1 MEILLIRHGQSEA
14 DILHVHEGRAD
25 YPLTDLGRE
34 QAKRLACRLNEH
46 CPPDIIWTST
56 LRRASETATILADE
70 VGCMLIKEPN
80 LMEFNN
86 GVLAGLPREVAA
98 TKYPLPPG
106 GRKPHERI
114 QNGESEIEFR
124 MRVEMALSKILAES
138 SAVVRIAIVS
148 HGGTISNLLR
158 AILQLPV
165 STNVRF
171 STGDTGM
178 HILRKNDDVLQIIS
192 LNDTEHLNNQ

>member
-1 MEILLIRHGQSEA
+1 
-14 DILHVHEGRAD
+14 
-25 YPLTDLGRE
+25 
-34 QAKRLACRLNEH
+34 
-46 CPPDIIWTST
+46 
-56 LRRASETATILADE
+56 
-70 VGCMLIKEPN
+70 
-80 LMEFNN
+80 MEFNN

-124 MRVEMALSKILAES
+124 MRVEMALSKILSES

-165 STNVRF
+165 PTEVKF
-171 STGDTGM
+171 ATGDTGM
-178 HILRKNDDVLQIIS
+178 HIVRKNDDGLQIIS
-192 LNDTEHLNNQ
+192 LNNTEHLYN

>member
-1 MEILLIRHGQSEA
+1 MN
-14 DILHVHEGRAD
+14 VHEGRAD

-56 LRRASETATILADE
+56 LKRASETAEILADE
-70 VGCMLIKEPN
+70 VSCMLMKEPN

-98 TKYPLPPG
+98 AKYPLPPG

-114 QNGESEIEFR
+114 QNGESDIEFR
-124 MRVEMALSKILAES
+124 MRAEMVLSKILTES
-138 SAVVRIAIVS
+138 YAVARIAVVS
-148 HGGTISNLLR
+148 HGGMISNLLKT
-158 AILQLPV
+158 ILQLPV
-165 STNVRF
+165 NAKVNF
-171 STGDTGM
+171 STGDTGL
-178 HILRKNDDVLQIIS
+178 HLLRKKGDIVYLVS
-192 LNDTEHLNNQ
+192 LNNTEHLHNV

>member
-56 LRRASETATILADE
+56 LKRASETATILAEE
-70 VGCMLIKEPN
+70 VGCMLMKEPN

-165 STNVRF
+165 PTDVKF
-171 STGDTGM
+171 ATGDTGM
-178 HILRKNDDVLQIIS
+178 HIIRKNDSGLQIIS
-192 LNDTEHLNNQ
+192 LNNTEHLYNQ